1 MSIRITGIVKD
12 GIIVPNTP
20 LPEGAHVEI
29 CVHEAQSEMPAELRE
44 ELAAWQRA
52 SADALDL
59 VERMAGEPDS
69 HEAR

>member
-1 MSIRITGIVKD
+1 MSLTITGIVK
-12 GIIVPNTP
+12 GGVIVPSAP

-29 CVHEAQSEMPAELRE
+29 CVHEAHPEMSAELRE